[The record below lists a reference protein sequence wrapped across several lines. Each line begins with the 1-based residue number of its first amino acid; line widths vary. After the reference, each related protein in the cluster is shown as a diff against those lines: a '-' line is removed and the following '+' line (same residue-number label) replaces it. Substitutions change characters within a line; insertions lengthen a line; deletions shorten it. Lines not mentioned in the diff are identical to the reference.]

1 MRFEDKY
8 FLRKIPDPKRL
19 EEYGFRREEDG
30 TLYYTKGL
38 KEETFRAEV
47 RVSPS
52 GETRGTLVDLEFG
65 DEFYQIH
72 SDNQRGAFVA
82 EIAGEYGEL
91 LEEIARE
98 CFIPQP
104 FIHPQSNRIAR
115 KVLEEFGDRPD
126 FPFAKIEGAG
136 VFRNP
141 DNNKW
146 YGLIMEVDKSKL
158 NKPGEKTKPQEK
170 EKIEALNVKVDPEQ
184 VAGLIRE
191 EGIYECYHMNK
202 KYWVTVALED
212 VVPDE
217 KVLELLRES
226 RGFTLGK
233 RRTSGRRRKAGGAGA
248 VGEAGKGDGSETP
261 RNWLMPA
268 NVNHFDVPAALERDK
283 VLLWKHGTRVRPGDL
298 VYMYFS
304 APVSAIRYRFRVVE
318 SEIDYHFSDE
328 KMNERGEKAMRMEL
342 LQEFDPPFPLSE
354 MKRMGV
360 GAVRGPRFIP
370 EELEERILRSS
381 LSHLPF
387 GEDKG
392 EGK

>member
-1 MRFEDKY
+1 MRFEDR
-8 FLRKIPDPKRL
+8 FFRRKIPDPRRL
-19 EEYGFRREEDG
+19 EAYGFRREEDN
-30 TLYYTKGL
+30 TLIFEKKL

-52 GETRGTLVDLEFG
+52 GEVLGKLIDLEFG

-82 EIAGEYGEL
+82 EIAEEYGSL

-104 FIHPQSNRIAR
+104 FISPQANRIAR
-115 KVLEEFGDRPD
+115 KVLEAFGERPD
-126 FPFAKIEGAG
+126 FPFSKIEGAG

-141 DNNKW
+141 DNRKW

-158 NKPGEKTKPQEK
+158 TKPGEAKKPPVK
-170 EKIEALNVKVDPEQ
+170 EMIEALNVKVRPDRIDELTQ
-184 VAGLIRE
+184 E
-191 EGIYECYHMNK
+191 DGIYQCYHMSHK
-202 KYWVTVALED
+202 HWLTVALED

-217 KVLELLRES
+217 EILELLRES

-233 RRTSGRRRKAGGAGA
+233 RKTNDRSRKAGK
-248 VGEAGKGDGSETP
+248 GEAAEGLRK
-261 RNWLMPA
+261 WLMPA
-268 NVNHFDVPAALERDK
+268 NVNHFDVPAALARDK
-283 VLLWKHGTRVRPGDL
+283 VLLWKHGTRVKPGDL
-298 VYMYFS
+298 VYLYFS

-318 SEIDYHFSDE
+318 AGVDYHFSDE

-354 MKRMGV
+354 MKKMGV

-370 EELEERILRSS
+370 EELEERLLRSPVS
-381 LSHLPF
+381 YLPS
-387 GEDKG
+387 EKG
-392 EGK
+392 EKP